1 MSNSLRGLYYGQFE
15 EPTWV
20 EFDNTLEAK
29 QELVEGLIEF
39 VSLSAFGGPNA
50 ELIINEEGKFMFPGN
65 RAIGEFKDIV
75 AGPFVVVG
83 PCNQEGNST
92 SLSQETAEE
101 VKDFLKYRV
110 ISL

>member
-1 MSNSLRGLYYGQFE
+1 MSDTLEGLYYGQFE
-15 EPTWV
+15 DPQWIK
-20 EFDNTLEAK
+20 FSNTLSAK

-39 VSLSAFGGPNA
+39 VSLSAFGGPDA
-50 ELIINEEGKFMFPGN
+50 ELIVNEEGKFRFPGN

-83 PCNQEGNST
+83 PCDKEGNST
-92 SLSQETAEE
+92 SLNKETAEK
-101 VKDFLKYRV
+101 VKDFLRYMV